1 MCIYIYTYAYA
12 YAYAYTYAYTYTY
25 TYIYIQTYACTDFW
39 TLRRHVALPEL
50 YTFKDTSAET
60 SYPILR
66 GDAAVPKAL

>member
-1 MCIYIYTYAYA
+1 MHMHMHMHMHIHMHIHIHIHIHI
-12 YAYAYTYAYTYTY
+12 
-25 TYIYIQTYACTDFW
+25 YIYIQTYACTDFW